1 MFKCTGEGKRN
12 SSTLLTSTVLHGGT
26 TQSQR
31 KAPWPTVSPRG
42 YGYRSE
48 HPGHYGDISKE
59 ARCSL
64 TLSQV
69 LSFKTGRIKMC
80 WERGIWDS

>member
-1 MFKCTGEGKRN
+1 MFRCTGEGKRN

-31 KAPWPTVSPRG
+31 KASWPMVSPRG
-42 YGYRSE
+42 EGRGVSTQLTTW
-48 HPGHYGDISKE
+48 DISKE
-59 ARCSL
+59 GHCYL

-69 LSFKTGRIKMC
+69 LSFKTGRIKIH
-80 WERGIWDS
+80 WERSIWDS